1 MVVRANKDLKCFVRV
16 ANNGAKYRA
25 CLPKTKVP
33 HKSHQDLRGNP
44 RPKGMRKQPKQL
56 AYDKSDMKKVKK
68 EKKEGAVR
76 SKNISKLVSKPGA
89 KKPSAAEKRVVQKFK
104 KMMEG
109 KSAEEKKK
117 LTVRMNK
124 RLAKVRA
131 PGYKQPL
138 KIKDT
143 HKMPDGSV
151 MSGKK
156 HSSDS
161 KPVKK
166 KKKGPR
172 LTSGGV
178 SFTTKDGK
186 IVKFGTKK

>member
-138 KIKDT
+138 RIKD
-143 HKMPDGSV
+143 
-151 MSGKK
+151 
-156 HSSDS
+156 SSDS